1 MSSYLRIVD
10 YNYTF
15 KDNVEITASSQNA
28 DFPATNV
35 GHEFRAK
42 TWRSAGTFVIDA
54 TNNKINF
61 KETGGGAELTA
72 TVAVGTYSVSTLAT
86 AIKTAMETASVNS
99 RVYTISQSAS
109 TGKWTIST
117 TVFLS
122 LLFSTGTN
130 AATSIRNAIGFGSTD
145 FTGSISYTGPDT
157 AIHTEEGVVIDL
169 QTAEEIDT
177 IALVFDPRLGIKLSD
192 SAVITVQASSSN
204 AWVTPLFSQSI
215 SIDNTWSIATLFL
228 TTPEE
233 YRFWRIKVVDPENAY
248 LYIELGTIVLG
259 KARDVGRCPD
269 NGFELKI
276 IDQSKKEKNAY
287 GNEFV
292 DTYPNKKSMSFNFN
306 ILDYTVKK
314 SIEESFKLVGSHEPI
329 FVWLDPTETLFDKD
343 DFAIYGKYDKD
354 VSFKHIVRNYFSSG
368 LSIEEVF

>member
-15 KDNVEITASSQNA
+15 KDDVTITASSQNA

-42 TWRSAGTFVIDA
+42 TWRSTGNFVINS

-72 TVAVGTYSVSTLAT
+72 TVASGTYSVSTLAA
-86 AIKTAMETASVNS
+86 AIKSAMESASVNT
-99 RVYTISQSAS
+99 RTYTVTQSAS

-130 AATSIRNAIGFGSTD
+130 AATSIRTTIGYGSNDYTGST
-145 FTGSISYTGPDT
+145 SYTAPIV
-157 AIHTEEGVVIDL
+157 ALHTEEGVVIDL
-169 QTAEEIDT
+169 QTAEQIDT
-177 IALVFDPRLGIKLSD
+177 IALIFDPRLGIKLSED
-192 SAVITVQASSSN
+192 AVLTVQASSTD
-204 AWVTPLFSQSI
+204 AWVTPAFSQSI

-228 TTPEE
+228 STPEE
-233 YRFWRIKVVDPENAY
+233 YRFWRIKVVDPSNAY
-248 LYIELGTIVLG
+248 LYIELGTIVIG
-259 KARDVGRCPD
+259 KARDIGRCPD

-276 IDQSKKEKNAY
+276 IDQSKKERNAY

-292 DTYPNKKSMSFNFN
+292 DIYPRKKTMSFNFN

-314 SIEESFKLVGSHEPI
+314 SIEESFAIVGSYEPI
-329 FVWLDPTETLFDKD
+329 FIWLDPSESLFDKD

-354 VSFKHIVRNYFSSG
+354 ISFKHIVRNYFSSG
-368 LSIEEVF
+368 INVEEVF